1 MLQDTSRAR
10 ASRAALAAACAFFAV
25 TPSSAAAQQ
34 VVEERISTE
43 YQDIRLV
50 RVAGDLRHPWAVAPL
65 PDGRLLVSERG
76 GRLLLVDAAS
86 SAEVTGLPD
95 VHAQNQGG
103 LLDVVVHPDY
113 ATNGWI
119 YMTYSHGDST
129 GTVTALT
136 RARLAGNALADVEQ
150 LFRANNPEEP
160 GMHYGSRIAF
170 LDDGTLLMS
179 VGDRFHTPERAQDT
193 RDHSGSILRLH
204 DDGSVPPDNPF
215 VADAAFAP
223 EIYSY
228 GHRNIQALTR
238 HPETGEVWAFEHG
251 PRGSDLLHRIEAGR
265 NYGWPEVTPGRHYD
279 SQEPFSDVRDSPA
292 AADPVHE
299 FVVTVAPSGLATVH
313 GPAWDETWQGNLLA
327 GGLRSERLLRLVVE
341 NGALVHAEELLVGE
355 IGRIRD
361 VRQGTDGF
369 VYLVTDEEDGGVY
382 RLEPVDTPD
391 DG

>member
-10 ASRAALAAACAFFAV
+10 ASRAALAAACAFFV
-25 TPSSAAAQQ
+25 ITPSSAAAQQ

-76 GRLLLVDAAS
+76 GRLLLVEGANTV
-86 SAEVTGLPD
+86 EVTGLPD

-103 LLDVVVHPDY
+103 LLDVVVHPDHG
-113 ATNGWI
+113 TNGWI
-119 YMTYSHGDST
+119 YMTYSHGDSA
-129 GTVTALT
+129 GTVTALA
-136 RARLAGNALADVEQ
+136 RARLDGTRLADVED
-150 LFRANNPEEP
+150 LFRANNPEQP

-193 RDHSGSILRLH
+193 RDHSGSILRLNA
-204 DDGSVPPDNPF
+204 DGSVPGNNPF
-215 VADAAFAP
+215 VGDDAFAP

-228 GHRNIQALTR
+228 GHRNVQALTR
-238 HPETGEVWAFEHG
+238 HPATGEVWAFEHG
-251 PRGSDLLHRIEAGR
+251 PRGSDLLHRIEPGR

-279 SQEPFSDVRDSPA
+279 TQEPFSETRHSPIA
-292 AADPVHE
+292 VDPVHE
-299 FVVTVAPSGLATVH
+299 FVVTVAPSGLTTVH
-313 GPAWDETWQGNLLA
+313 GDAWDDTWQGNLLA
-327 GGLRSERLLRLVVE
+327 GGLRSERLLRLVIE
-341 NGALVHAEELLVGE
+341 DGELVHAEELLVGE

-361 VRQGTDGF
+361 VRMAADGF
-369 VYLVTDEEDGGVY
+369 LYLLTDEEAGGVY
-382 RLEPVDTPD
+382 RLEPIDTPD